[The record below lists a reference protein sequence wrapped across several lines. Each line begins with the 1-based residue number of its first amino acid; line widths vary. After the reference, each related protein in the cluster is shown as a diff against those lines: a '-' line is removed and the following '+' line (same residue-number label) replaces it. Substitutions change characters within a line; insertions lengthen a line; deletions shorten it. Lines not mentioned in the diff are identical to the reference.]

1 MGKNVLANILNY
13 PETNNI
19 LNWSLTPDLKVTLE
33 KLNSSESISIAHV
46 ISSLITANRSQL
58 PFFLVSQEQLKPL
71 LEGLIT
77 LIGVLL
83 KPIPKEKLES
93 ISNI

>member
-1 MGKNVLANILNY
+1 MGKHVLANILNY

-58 PFFLVSQEQLKPL
+58 PVYLISQE
-71 LEGLIT
+71 
-77 LIGVLL
+77 
-83 KPIPKEKLES
+83 
-93 ISNI
+93 